1 MEDHVDALLL
11 VSCQGRLGRSYCVG
25 GSIGDGSASERSN
38 RELVEAI
45 CELLDQ
51 LRPQGAPHA
60 RLITLV
66 KDRPGHDRRYAIDP
80 GRIHGELGWQPRH
93 DFCQG
98 LKVTV
103 RWYLHHLVWC
113 SAVRQRA
120 GYAGERIG
128 QARSV
133 PAAS

>member
-1 MEDHVDALLL
+1 M
-11 VSCQGRLGRSYCVG
+11 CGN
-25 GSIGDGSASERSN
+25 ASERSN
-38 RELVEAI
+38 REVVEAI

-51 LRPQGAPHA
+51 LCPKGAPHA
-60 RLITLV
+60 LLITLV
-66 KDRPGHDRRYAIDP
+66 KDRLGHDPRYAIDP

-93 DFCQG
+93 DFRQG
-98 LKVTV
+98 LEVTV
-103 RWYLHHLVWC
+103 RWSLDNLDWC
-113 SAVRQRA
+113 SVARQRA